1 MLSRSIFRF
10 FALVATLVLS
20 FAAGAQSYP
29 SKSLRIVV
37 PFGAGGVADL
47 TARTVAQKMS
57 ESLGQSVVIDNRPG
71 AGGIV
76 AAEMVAKSEPDGY
89 TLLLMSNANAVSAG
103 LFKVLPFDPLK
114 DFTPVSLM
122 GTFDLAIVTSASA
135 SEYEERCLQA
145 GADVFIEKS
154 SSPTQIIAALR
165 SLLITEDES
174 GEEAA
179 TTAGPTKLSKRQKQL
194 ILMLD
199 QGLSNRDIA
208 EKLNISEHTVK
219 VHFWR
224 LFRRLGVNSRTQA
237 LHFARTNGWL
247 GI

>member
-1 MLSRSIFRF
+1 M
-10 FALVATLVLS
+10 
-20 FAAGAQSYP
+20 
-29 SKSLRIVV
+29 
-37 PFGAGGVADL
+37 
-47 TARTVAQKMS
+47 TVY
-57 ESLGQSVVIDNRPG
+57 VIDDHPLIRDALTMLVHRVKPG
-71 AGGIV
+71 LKIIPIHKLNVVESTVEKNGP
-76 AAEMVAKSEPDGY
+76 AELFCLDLQLPDTLGMSGVQVLKAKFPNVP
-89 TLLLMSNANAVSAG
+89 LAV
-103 LFKVLPFDPLK
+103 
-114 DFTPVSLM
+114 
-122 GTFDLAIVTSASA
+122 VTSSSA
-135 SEYEERCLQA
+135 SEFEQRCMEA

-154 SSPTQIIAALR
+154 NSPAQIIAALR
-165 SLLITEDES
+165 GLLVSEEDAAAQD
-174 GEEAA
+174 AA
-179 TTAGPTKLSKRQKQL
+179 TPAGPTKLSKRQKQL